1 MMLVDM
7 TIKEFLAEIT
17 SDSPAPGGGSVAAL
31 AGAVGAALATMVG
44 NLTLGNAKYGEV
56 EGEVKALMPHL
67 NSLQAKLVHYI
78 DEDTEA
84 FNQVMAAYRLPK
96 GTDEEKQA
104 RSQAIQEAL
113 KGAATLPMNVARLC
127 LEVLALSKQMLTIG
141 NTNAASDAAV
151 AGRMAHAG
159 MWGAIYNVRINLD
172 SIKDQDF
179 AAAMK
184 EEVKTVIDKGEAALK
199 ELIAETDRKIGG

>member
-1 MMLVDM
+1 MLVDM

-44 NLTLGNAKYGEV
+44 NLTLSNAKYSEVQGEV
-56 EGEVKALMPHL
+56 EVLMPHL
-67 NSLQAKLVHYI
+67 NSLQAKLVHYV
-78 DEDTEA
+78 DEDTAA

-104 RSQAIQEAL
+104 RSQAIQQAL
-113 KGAATLPMNVARLC
+113 QGAATLPMNVARLC
-127 LEVLALSKQMLTIG
+127 LEVLSLSKQMLTIG

-179 AAAMK
+179 VTAMR
-184 EEVKTVIDKGEAALK
+184 EEVKTVIEKGEGALQD
-199 ELIAETDRKIGG
+199 LIAETDRKIGG